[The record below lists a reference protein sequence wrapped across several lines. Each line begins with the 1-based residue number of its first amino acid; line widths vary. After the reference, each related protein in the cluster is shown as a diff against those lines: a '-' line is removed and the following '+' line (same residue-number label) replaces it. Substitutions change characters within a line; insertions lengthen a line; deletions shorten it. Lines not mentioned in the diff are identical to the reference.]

1 MFRIRQFVRWKHK
14 TTGKNACSFASFS
27 YGHIY
32 KYIDLARRRFECSID
47 YAKIWVVGISEEL
60 RTRGHIQTKKGK
72 KRNTGQRK
80 SRRGRKT
87 YARTFLRHID
97 PSAGSFFQQF
107 RREIDVFSL
116 SLCYIG
122 LFVHVRMPTDT
133 KCKPPYISQTEM
145 CAVLSWKDE
154 NWREREWEGKILQT
168 HITNRLDSENDFN
181 TMSKSK
187 NMEEIPM
194 QWIRLVRSFCFFVC
208 YFAYAIRVCVSGSH
222 WERASERL
230 SECVKRVYRTCLYFN
245 LIENDET
252 GT

>member
-154 NWREREWEGKILQT
+154 NWRERDWEGKILQT
-168 HITNRLDSENDFN
+168 HITNRAKTTLIQWAKAK
-181 TMSKSK
+181 TWKKSQC
-187 NMEEIPM
+187 NGFG
-194 QWIRLVRSFCFFVC
+194 WFVRSVSSCVISLTLFVSVWVGRTESEQ
-208 YFAYAIRVCVSGSH
+208 ANDWVS
-222 WERASERL
+222 
-230 SECVKRVYRTCLYFN
+230 V
-245 LIENDET
+245 
-252 GT
+252 